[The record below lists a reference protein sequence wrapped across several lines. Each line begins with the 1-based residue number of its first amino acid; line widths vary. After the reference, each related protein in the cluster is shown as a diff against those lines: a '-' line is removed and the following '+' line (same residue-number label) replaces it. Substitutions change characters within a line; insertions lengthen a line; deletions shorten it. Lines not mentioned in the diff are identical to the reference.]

1 MPFTSATDTIV
12 STLTSQGRDLL
23 ARSLLGQVSFRLSGF
38 KVGRAGYDMGDAV
51 KLDPATPLDPADSD
65 LIDPVFPIPITTI
78 KPFVAVEKPY
88 PNVAVA
94 VCRLNRNEATY
105 GLGELGVWAR
115 VLRVD
120 PPADMTY
127 TAGQDY
133 MVAVAHFP
141 LMSKTDKQVFVFR
154 LIVAV

>member
-1 MPFTSATDTIV
+1 MPFTSPTDTIV

-38 KVGRAGYDMGDAV
+38 KVGRAGYDMANPV
-51 KLDPATPLDPADSD
+51 LLDPATPLDPADSD
-65 LIDPVFPIPITTI
+65 LIDPVFPIPTTTI
-78 KPFVAVEKPY
+78 KPFVTIEQPY
-88 PNVAVA
+88 PNVVAA

-133 MVAVAHFP
+133 MVALAHMP
-141 LMSKTDKQVFVFR
+141 IMAKTDKQVFVFR
-154 LIVAV
+154 VIICT